1 MRRFVLLAA
10 IAGALVAVAPAAAK
24 TSYCSSTGDYCTS
37 VARVKGV
44 RYLRFSTFSVR
55 GLVRICVKDPTTR
68 RVCHSFRLRK
78 AGDLWRVKVIW
89 KRRYPNRGTGT
100 YRVSFFIGPTRLG
113 PVLSFTQRP

>member
-24 TSYCSSTGDYCTS
+24 TSYCSPTGDYCTS

-68 RVCHSFRLRK
+68 RVCHNFRLRK

>member
-1 MRRFVLLAA
+1 MKRLLVLSAV
-10 IAGALVAVAPAAAK
+10 AGALIAAAPAAAR
-24 TSYCSSTGDYCTS
+24 TSYCSPTGDYCTS
-37 VARVKGV
+37 VARLKGI

-55 GLVRICVKDPTTR
+55 GLVRICVRDPTAA

-78 AGDLWRVKVIW
+78 AGPAYQVKVLW

-100 YRVSFFIGPTRLG
+100 YRVTFFIGPTRLG